1 MKADGT
7 VTPIRHTQR
16 QKKQQHPPAK
26 CCCFFYTD
34 FLCHRYAKDGQKAV
48 KRRWK
53 PDGKSP
59 ENAKKFQQNL
69 THYAHAKKTR
79 NWRKSRYSR
88 TFPPNPPPLLLLL
101 SFYYIYFYIY
111 IFKTALPRPCRNA
124 RRLFHRQLTVLSE
137 KYRNHSHDFQ
147 GIFWKVLQLSE
158 NLNIIKRLK
167 NILKTTGYRKDSL
180 P

>member
-1 MKADGT
+1 MENLRKT
-7 VTPIRHTQR
+7 
-16 QKKQQHPPAK
+16 
-26 CCCFFYTD
+26 
-34 FLCHRYAKDGQKAV
+34 QKALSESSTLSSTINVNNGGSWWIV
-48 KRRWK
+48 KKCR
-53 PDGKSP
+53 
-59 ENAKKFQQNL
+59 KKFQQNL